1 MQLQKKEEK
10 KKSSI
15 LLDMADWSL
24 IACMDDMHD
33 EEQPTIKNMSGNFK
47 SHALTDGASGFR
59 ESARLTVVSV
69 SQSFH

>member
-1 MQLQKKEEK
+1 MQQQKKKK

-33 EEQPTIKNMSGNFK
+33 EEQATIKNMSGNFK
-47 SHALTDGASGFR
+47 SHALTDGAPGFQ
-59 ESARLTVVSV
+59 ESACLTVVSV

>member
-1 MQLQKKEEK
+1 
-10 KKSSI
+10 
-15 LLDMADWSL
+15 MADWSL

-47 SHALTDGASGFR
+47 SHALTDRAPGSRKG
-59 ESARLTVVSV
+59 ARLTVVSV